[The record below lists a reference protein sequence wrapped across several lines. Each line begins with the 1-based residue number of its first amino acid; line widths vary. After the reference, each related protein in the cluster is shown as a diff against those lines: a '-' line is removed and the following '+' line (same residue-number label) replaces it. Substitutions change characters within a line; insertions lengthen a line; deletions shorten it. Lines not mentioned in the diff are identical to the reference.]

1 MNRFDNIINSLFV
14 ENGFPNG
21 TATTSTATNGQQN
34 NNTNTNSQQNNNT
47 VTNGQQNNN
56 TATNGQ
62 QTNTSNSQ
70 QKPVVNVQKLMS
82 DFNNNNVT
90 IKSPKDLEQ
99 YGIKVS

>member
-21 TATTSTATNGQQN
+21 TATNGQQNNSTATNGQQN
-34 NNTNTNSQQNNNT
+34 NS
-47 VTNGQQNNN
+47 

-70 QKPVVNVQKLMS
+70 QKTAVNVQKLMA

-90 IKSPKDLEQ
+90 IKDPKQLEQ